1 MKRALQYWAV
11 FLLLCCFSSFAVAE
25 DFYSRF
31 LSLVG
36 TNYIGAIY
44 NMYFWP
50 GEEVRASLLTD
61 TNNTAPKLIKSQL
74 NELVLGPQVA
84 FAGVCL
90 GTTMDHV
97 VSVWGK
103 PRAVSLYHNGAPRL
117 SYKDSIYPELPYAT
131 ADILF
136 HPGSNSVMA
145 IWVVF
150 WREHG
155 KPFLSPNVDECLR
168 VLGEPSGRNYIPNP
182 FESRKE
188 PPKHWYCQMAY
199 KPAPLVLYFADGQ
212 LMALEVNPKAKGIA
226 PEGEGSDDYSIGFCL
241 Q

>member
-1 MKRALQYWAV
+1 M
-11 FLLLCCFSSFAVAE
+11 
-25 DFYSRF
+25 
-31 LSLVG
+31 
-36 TNYIGAIY
+36 
-44 NMYFWP
+44 
-50 GEEVRASLLTD
+50 
-61 TNNTAPKLIKSQL
+61 
-74 NELVLGPQVA
+74 
-84 FAGVCL
+84 
-90 GTTMDHV
+90 
-97 VSVWGK
+97 
-103 PRAVSLYHNGAPRL
+103 RL
-117 SYKDSIYPELPYAT
+117 SALNRESAVWEAARGQLDERGFALIPAVLSPEICDEIVGYYADERRFRSRIEMARYAFGRGEYKYFAYPLPKVVQQLRDSIYPELPYAT